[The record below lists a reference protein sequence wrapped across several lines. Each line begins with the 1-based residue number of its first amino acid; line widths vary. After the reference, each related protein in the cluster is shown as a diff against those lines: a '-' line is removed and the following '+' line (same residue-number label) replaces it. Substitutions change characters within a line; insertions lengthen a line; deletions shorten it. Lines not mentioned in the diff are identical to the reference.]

1 MLTAVNVNEI
11 KDLRRRIATSREF
24 SDKQA
29 DVIRNYLNQIAT
41 LEKVAKDYGL
51 IND

>member
-1 MLTAVNVNEI
+1 LQQE
-11 KDLRRRIATSREF
+11 LATSREF